1 MTKGLET
8 CGDCDEFLSC
18 NLIQGWY
25 RKKGYKYQKYKES
38 IDFIREYGYDDF
50 LRKITT
56 WKRAYGKL

>member
-18 NLIQGWY
+18 NLIQDWY

-38 IDFIREYGYDDF
+38 IDFIREHGYDDF